1 MVRPPKDIAL
11 RFAKKWTPVYADL
24 HRELK
29 QEGGRVA
36 LGKRFAA
43 IRKNIAVYVTLYD
56 DERKFAFVMMKALF
70 GEAGLKEFAI
80 ESAQW
85 AEEELSEFTEYWFS
99 EELEQE
105 LIELLD
111 FPETD
116 AEWKEREK
124 AFLALPE
131 SEKAEATTRDICLF
145 AGIFCQIFNT
155 LSLMTH
161 GAKLTTLVPQAMA
174 GNEEAFLK
182 AVQIDRYLLTH
193 HPCFV
198 QRKQEA
204 QELGEEGFLRRLAY
218 RESNP
223 NLAGKPQYPALFM
236 LFGILESIHWLD
248 DLSHEEIL
256 DICDEIGLDRY
267 QNRIED
273 TNYLTKRLINYRNW
287 QKSGGVSM
295 H

>member
-1 MVRPPKDIAL
+1 MIRPPKEVAL
-11 RFAKKWTPVYADL
+11 RFVKTWTPIYADL
-24 HRELK
+24 HQELK
-29 QEGGRVA
+29 EEGGRIA
-36 LGKRFAA
+36 LGNRFAS
-43 IRKNIAVYVTLYD
+43 IRQNIAAYVTLYD
-56 DERKFAFVMMKALF
+56 DERKFAFVLMKALL
-70 GEAGLKEFAI
+70 GEEGLKEFAL
-80 ESAQW
+80 ESAKW
-85 AEEELSEFTEYWFS
+85 AEEDLSAFSEYWFS
-99 EELEQE
+99 DKLEQD

-116 AEWKEREK
+116 AEWEEREK
-124 AFLALPE
+124 MFYALPE
-131 SEKAEATTRDICLF
+131 SEKAEATTRNICLF
-145 AGIFCQIFNT
+145 AGIFGQVFNT

-174 GNEEAFLK
+174 GSDEAFLK
-182 AVQIDRYLLTH
+182 AVQVDRYLLTH
-193 HPCFV
+193 HPYFV
-198 QRKQEA
+198 RRKQAA
-204 QELGEEGFLRRLAY
+204 QDRGEQSFLGKLAF

-223 NLAGKPQYPALFM
+223 NLAGKPRYPALFM
-236 LFGILESIHWLD
+236 LFGLLESIQWLD

-273 TNYLTKRLINYRNW
+273 TNYLTKRLINYRKW

>member
-1 MVRPPKDIAL
+1 MIRPPKEAAL
-11 RFAKKWTPVYADL
+11 RFAIKWTPVYADL

-36 LGKRFAA
+36 LGNRFAA
-43 IRKNIAVYVTLYD
+43 IRKNIAAYVMLYD
-56 DERKFAFVMMKALF
+56 DERKLASVMMKALL
-70 GEAGLKEFAI
+70 GEAGLKEFAL
-80 ESAQW
+80 ESAKW
-85 AEEELSEFTEYWFS
+85 SEEDLSGFTEYWFS
-99 EELEQE
+99 DELEQD
-105 LIELLD
+105 LVELLD

-116 AEWKEREK
+116 AEWKEREV
-124 AFLALPE
+124 AFHALPE
-131 SEKAEATTRDICLF
+131 SEKAEVTTRDICLF
-145 AGIFCQIFNT
+145 AGIFGQVFNT

-174 GNEEAFLK
+174 GSEEAFLK
-182 AVQIDRYLLTH
+182 AVQVDRYLLTH
-193 HPCFV
+193 HPYFV

-204 QELGEEGFLRRLAY
+204 QERGEEGFLRRLAY

-236 LFGILESIHWLD
+236 LFGILDSIQWLD
-248 DLSHEEIL
+248 DLTHEEIL

>member
-1 MVRPPKDIAL
+1 MIRPPKDVAL

-36 LGKRFAA
+36 LGNRFAA
-43 IRKNIAVYVTLYD
+43 IRQNIAVYVTLYD
-56 DERKFAFVMMKALF
+56 DERKFAFVMMKALL
-70 GEAGLKEFAI
+70 GEAGLNEI
-80 ESAQW
+80 VLESAQW
-85 AEEELSEFTEYWFS
+85 AEEELSEFTEYCFS
-99 EELEQE
+99 EELEQD

-111 FPETD
+111 FPKTD
-116 AEWKEREK
+116 AEWKERED
-124 AFLALPE
+124 AFHKLPE
-131 SEKAEATTRDICLF
+131 SEKAEATTLDICLF
-145 AGIFCQIFNT
+145 AGIFGQVFNT

-182 AVQIDRYLLTH
+182 AVQVDRYLLSH
-193 HPCFV
+193 HPYFV

-204 QELGEEGFLRRLAY
+204 QDRGEAEFLRKLAY

-223 NLAGKPQYPALFM
+223 NLAGKIRYPALFM
-236 LFGILESIHWLD
+236 LFGILESIQWLD
-248 DLSHEEIL
+248 ELSHDEIL
-256 DICDEIGLDRY
+256 DICDELGLDRY

-273 TNYLTKRLINYRNW
+273 RYYLAKRLINYRNW
-287 QKSGGVSM
+287 QKSGGLSM